1 MSPYQETSPT
11 KEIEIEP
18 KCAEQVET
26 CPTHEYKC
34 AHLLPLTASY
44 FLLTRSLAKH
54 SLDPQK
60 STKSRANRL
69 HLLREES
76 SLDFLCENNT
86 ALRSLAE
93 SRLAESTRRADLLG
107 FTCGPRCFAL
117 NTNSREGGGIK
128 KLPGFC

>member
-11 KEIEIEP
+11 EEIEIEP

-60 STKSRANRL
+60 STKSRANRP

-93 SRLAESTRRADLLG
+93 SRLAESTRRAD
-107 FTCGPRCFAL
+107 FASFYL
-117 NTNSREGGGIK
+117 WPEVFCVEYQQQRGGRY
-128 KLPGFC
+128 